1 MAQINKPGLHFNTK
15 LYTGNDATSQSI
27 TGVGFQPDFV
37 WLKNRGGTNDHQWQD
52 SVRGKSGS
60 NYYYIQ
66 SNNANSQGVQS
77 DNDGVNT
84 FGTDGFTVGY
94 TNSGAWNASSTNY
107 VSWNWKAGNSSGS
120 ANSDGSLASTVS
132 VNTTAGISI
141 VKYTG
146 NGSSGATVGHGLGA
160 KPKVIILKAYQ
171 NAQQWASYWEAIT
184 ASKYMRFNTTNGQNT
199 SSARWNNTEPTT
211 SVFTIGNDGE
221 VNTNTE
227 DHIAYC
233 FAEKKGFSK
242 FGKYTGNG
250 ADGSSTNNFIYTG
263 FKPKWVMI
271 KRSNDSG
278 QQWTIC
284 DSVRSPTNVTDS
296 MEWLFAESGGV
307 ETDEDLPYLLSNGFM
322 PRTGHT
328 YTNRSGFEYIYMA
341 FAENPI
347 VGSNN
352 IPATAK

>member
-1 MAQINKPGLHFNTK
+1 MAQIDKPNLHFNTK
-15 LYTGNDATSQSI
+15 LYTGNGGTQSI
-27 TGVGFQPDFV
+27 TGVGFQPDWV
-37 WLKNRGGTNDHQWQD
+37 WIKKRNGAVGHRLTDA
-52 SVRGKSGS
+52 VRGATKTLFSDDPATQNTLS
-60 NYYYIQ
+60 NGLT
-66 SNNANSQGVQS
+66 AFDS
-77 DNDGVNT
+77 DGFSLGNETGVNN
-84 FGTDGFTVGY
+84 
-94 TNSGAWNASSTNY
+94 NSDTY
-107 VSWNWKAGNSSGS
+107 VSWNWKANGAGS
-120 ANSDGSLASTVS
+120 ANSDGTLASTVS

-146 NGSSGATVGHGLGA
+146 NGSAGATVGHGLGA
-160 KPKVIILKAYQ
+160 KPNVIILKSYE
-171 NAQQWASYWEAIT
+171 NGQQWAAYWEALGAT
-184 ASKYMRFNTTNGQNT
+184 KYMRFNTTNGEAT

-263 FKPKWVMI
+263 FKPKWVMV

-284 DSVRSPTNVTDS
+284 DSVRSPTNVADS
-296 MEWLFAESGGV
+296 MEWLFAESSGA

-328 YTNRSGFEYIYMA
+328 YMNRNGFEYIYMA

-352 IPATAK
+352 IPATAR

>member
-15 LYTGNDATSQSI
+15 LYTGANKSV
-27 TGVGFQPDFV
+27 TGVGFQPDFTWIKERDSGYHSWFDV
-37 WLKNRGGTNDHQWQD
+37 IRGATKIISSNVAGAGHTVSD
-52 SVRGKSGS
+52 SLTSFDS
-60 NYYYIQ
+60 
-66 SNNANSQGVQS
+66 
-77 DNDGVNT
+77 
-84 FGTDGFTVGY
+84 DGFTL
-94 TNSGAWNASSTNY
+94 GADSSNY
-107 VSWNWKAGNSSGS
+107 VGGSNTSTASWNWKAGGTGS

-146 NGSSGATVGHGLGA
+146 NGSAGATVGHGLGA
-160 KPKVIILKAYQ
+160 KPKVIILKSYE
-171 NAQQWASYWEAIT
+171 NGQQWAAYWSALGAT
-184 ASKYMRFNTTNGQNT
+184 KYMRFNTTNGEAT
-199 SSARWNNTEPTT
+199 SNARWYDTEPTT

-227 DHIAYC
+227 DQIAYC
-233 FAEKKGFSK
+233 FAEKPGFSK
-242 FGKYTGNG
+242 FGTYTGNG
-250 ADGSSTNNFIYTG
+250 ADGSTSNNFIYTG
-263 FKPKWVMI
+263 FKPAWVMV

-284 DSVRSPTNVTDS
+284 DSVRSPTNVADS
-296 MEWLFAESGGV
+296 MEWLFAESSGA

-328 YTNRSGFEYIYMA
+328 YMNRSGFQYIYMA
-341 FAENPI
+341 FAENPL

-352 IPATAK
+352 IPAVGR

>member
-1 MAQINKPGLHFNTK
+1 MAQIDKPNLHFNTK
-15 LYTGNDATSQSI
+15 LYTGNGGTQSI
-27 TGVGFQPDFV
+27 TGVGFQPDWV
-37 WLKNRGGTNDHQWQD
+37 WIKKRNGAVGHRLTDA
-52 SVRGKSGS
+52 VRGATKTLFSDDPATQNTLS
-60 NYYYIQ
+60 NGLT
-66 SNNANSQGVQS
+66 AFDS
-77 DNDGVNT
+77 DGFSLGNETGVNN
-84 FGTDGFTVGY
+84 
-94 TNSGAWNASSTNY
+94 NSDTY
-107 VSWNWKAGNSSGS
+107 VSWNWKANGAGS
-120 ANSDGSLASTVS
+120 ANSDGTLASTVS

-146 NGSSGATVGHGLGA
+146 NGSAGATVGHGLGA
-160 KPKVIILKAYQ
+160 KPNVIILKSYE
-171 NAQQWASYWEAIT
+171 NGQQWAAYWEALGAT
-184 ASKYMRFNTTNGQNT
+184 KYMRFNTTNAVAT
-199 SSARWNNTEPTT
+199 SNARWYDTEPTT

-263 FKPKWVMI
+263 FKPKWVMV

>member
-1 MAQINKPGLHFNTK
+1 MAQIDKPNLHFDGKIYLGSSSAVTVSG
-15 LYTGNDATSQSI
+15 L
-27 TGVGFQPDFV
+27 GFQPDWV
-37 WLKNRGGTNDHQWQD
+37 WVKDRDNANQQVWVDV
-52 SVRGKSGS
+52 VRGAGKFL
-60 NYYYIQ
+60 Q
-66 SNNANSQGVQS
+66 SNLANAQVDNASQS
-77 DNDGVNT
+77 ISAFT
-84 FGTDGFTVGY
+84 SDGFTTG
-94 TNSGAWNASSTNY
+94 TANPANESASTTKGFM
-107 VSWNWKAGNSSGS
+107 SWNWKAGNSSGS

-160 KPKVIILKAYQ
+160 KPKVIILKSYE
-171 NAQQWASYWEAIT
+171 NGQQWAAYWEALGAT
-184 ASKYMRFNTTNGQNT
+184 KYMRFNTTNGEAT

-263 FKPKWVMI
+263 FKPKWVMV

-284 DSVRSPTNVTDS
+284 DSVRSPTNVADS
-296 MEWLFAESGGV
+296 MEWLFAESSGA

-328 YTNRSGFEYIYMA
+328 YMNRNGFEYIYMA

-352 IPATAK
+352 IPATAR